1 MVGFRT
7 VGALAAAVLFAS
19 APLANAASSHDPV
32 ISEARANQA
41 QTHLLV
47 TGSDLPTTGPRL
59 FLGIGTPPLLV
70 TLATPTRIEALLP
83 AGIEPGTYLLSLTG
97 PQAAGSGAGGPR
109 GDEFWVTLG
118 AAGPTGTQGVAG
130 PQGAPGATG
139 QTGPAGPTGATG
151 PQGAQ
156 GSQGPIGPVGAQGSP
171 GVPGATGAQG
181 PSGNIGPQGPAGPQ
195 GTSGPTGAIG
205 PQGPAG
211 ATGPQGPAG
220 TGGTPT
226 SFVVTVLTYHVAG
239 PFLMIANAVATCPA
253 GSVIT
258 GGYGDTFGT
267 WQFVGGGVSGNAWR
281 QSATATVFM
290 APEHYVGANAICLRV
305 S

>member
-19 APLANAASSHDPV
+19 APLANAASAHDPV
-32 ISEARANQA
+32 ISEARANEG

-47 TGSDLPTTGPRL
+47 TGSGLPTTGPRL
-59 FLGIGTPPLLV
+59 FLGLGTAPLLV

-83 AGIEPGTYLLSLTG
+83 AGIAPGTYLLSLTG
-97 PQAAGSGAGGPR
+97 AQSGGSGAGGPH

-118 AAGPTGTQGVAG
+118 AAGPTGAQGVAG

-139 QTGPAGPTGATG
+139 QTGPSGPAGSAG
-151 PQGAQ
+151 PQGPQ

-181 PSGNIGPQGPAGPQ
+181 PSGNIGPQGPAGSQ
-195 GTSGPTGAIG
+195 GTPGATGAI
-205 PQGPAG
+205 
-211 ATGPQGPAG
+211 GPQGPAG

-226 SFVVTVLTYHVAG
+226 SFVVTVLTHHVAG
-239 PFLMIANAVATCPA
+239 PYLMIANAVATCPA

-258 GGYGDTFGT
+258 GGYGDFFGT
-267 WQFVGGGVSGNAWR
+267 WQFVEGGVSGYSWR
-281 QSATATVFM
+281 QNATATVFM
-290 APEHYVGANAICLRV
+290 APEHFVGAIAICLRL